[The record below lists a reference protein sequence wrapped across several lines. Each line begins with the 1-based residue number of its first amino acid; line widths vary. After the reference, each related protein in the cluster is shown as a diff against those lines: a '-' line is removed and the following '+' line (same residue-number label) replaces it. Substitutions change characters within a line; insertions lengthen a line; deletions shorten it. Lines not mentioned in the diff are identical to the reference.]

1 MARIG
6 AIQEDEGG
14 DSNNSGAISYHTDEA
29 KQDILELPS
38 FSSITNWTKKLA
50 GILLEFT
57 FMNWLTYLVYGRDKT
72 FDMQSMKA
80 FCSLKAFKFFY
91 DGFVKNVWMYECP
104 TRTSRLNLRVLY
116 FRAFVY
122 HSLTCD
128 SPLEVYVSINGDSGD
143 VYSGKCTCIS
153 G

>member
-1 MARIG
+1 
-6 AIQEDEGG
+6 
-14 DSNNSGAISYHTDEA
+14 
-29 KQDILELPS
+29 
-38 FSSITNWTKKLA
+38 
-50 GILLEFT
+50 
-57 FMNWLTYLVYGRDKT
+57 MNWLTYLVYGRDKT

-80 FCSLKAFKFFY
+80 FHSLKAFNFFY